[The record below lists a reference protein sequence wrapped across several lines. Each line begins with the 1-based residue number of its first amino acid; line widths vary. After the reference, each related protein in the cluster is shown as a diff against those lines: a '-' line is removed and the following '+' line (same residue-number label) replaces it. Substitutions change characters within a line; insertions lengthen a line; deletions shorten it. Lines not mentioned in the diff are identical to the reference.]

1 MKPETKSLLELI
13 AKALQYTFNIVILAI
28 LIAIMLGHI
37 FMLDAC
43 LF

>member
-1 MKPETKSLLELI
+1 MKQETKSLLELI
-13 AKALQYTFNIVILAI
+13 AKALQYTLNIVILAI